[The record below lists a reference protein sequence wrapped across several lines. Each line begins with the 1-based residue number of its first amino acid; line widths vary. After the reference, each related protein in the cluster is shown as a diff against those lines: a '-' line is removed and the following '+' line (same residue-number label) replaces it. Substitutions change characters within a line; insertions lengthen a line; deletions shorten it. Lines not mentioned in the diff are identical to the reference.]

1 MIDMS
6 KVFKDFDLKENN
18 PFLVGPVK
26 ESKSN
31 PFSIF
36 TSMNEKA
43 APPPCEVLEEKSP
56 N

>member
-6 KVFKDFDLKENN
+6 KVFKDLDQKENN
-18 PFLVGPVK
+18 PFLPPK
-26 ESKSN
+26 EQKSS

-36 TSMNEKA
+36 TSMNERA
-43 APPPCEVLEEKSP
+43 APPPIEVLEQKSL